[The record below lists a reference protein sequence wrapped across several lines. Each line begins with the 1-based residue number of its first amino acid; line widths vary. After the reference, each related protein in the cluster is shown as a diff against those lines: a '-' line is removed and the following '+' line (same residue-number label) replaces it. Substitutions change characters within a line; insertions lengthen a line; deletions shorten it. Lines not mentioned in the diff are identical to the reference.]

1 MTQNLKNFLSQSDV
15 AALKAYV
22 QGPSSQARADSTVL
36 LHCTHSNL
44 KNTSFFELRL
54 DRHMT
59 ILSVKEK
66 LKSHTG
72 TAVGAMLLQMKDL
85 SGQTVATLSDDNS
98 VLGFYSPQDGF
109 TLHIVDIDPNSAS
122 ADGWLTDVSKVDKYE
137 ISEEDYNARENTY
150 RKFKEQKLKE
160 DPTWT
165 LQKEIAKRSGKE
177 IKEAVSD
184 PEFQS
189 EEAKAI
195 SVGNRCEVYPGS
207 KRGEVMF
214 VGKVEGLP
222 LGYWIG
228 VKYDEPIG
236 KNNGE
241 FFSSKPLPFRLR
253 ETDVREFRSV
263 LFFSLSLSLQ
273 ERSRGRST
281 LSARQSTEGWCAQ
294 PTSKSGTFLRRT
306 TLTFP
311 TTRRSDL
318 ISSLGA
324 L

>member
-1 MTQNLKNFLSQSDV
+1 MADLKNFLSQSDV

-72 TAVGAMLLQMKDL
+72 TAVGAMLLQLKDL
-85 SGQTVATLSDDNS
+85 NGTVVATLADDNT

-109 TLHIVDIDPNSAS
+109 TLHIVDMDPNSSS
-122 ADGWLTDVSKVDKYE
+122 ADGWLEDVSKVKKYE
-137 ISEEDYNARENTY
+137 ISEEDYNQRENTY
-150 RKFKEQKLKE
+150 RKFKEQKLRE

-177 IKEAVSD
+177 VKESIAD
-184 PEFQS
+184 PEHQA
-189 EEAKAI
+189 EVAQGIA
-195 SVGNRCEVYPGS
+195 VGNRCEVYPGS
-207 KRGEVMF
+207 KRGEVMY

-222 LGYWIG
+222 LGYWVG
-228 VKYDEPIG
+228 VKYDEPTG
-236 KNNGE
+236 KNDGTIKGKSYFTCAPKYGGMVRPNNLKVGD
-241 FFSSKPLPFRLR
+241 FPPADDDFDFSD
-253 ETDVREFRSV
+253 EE
-263 LFFSLSLSLQ
+263 
-273 ERSRGRST
+273 E
-281 LSARQSTEGWCAQ
+281 
-294 PTSKSGTFLRRT
+294 
-306 TLTFP
+306 
-311 TTRRSDL
+311 
-318 ISSLGA
+318 I
-324 L
+324 

>member
-1 MTQNLKNFLSQSDV
+1 M
-15 AALKAYV
+15 
-22 QGPSSQARADSTVL
+22 GADSTVL
-36 LHCTHSNL
+36 MHCTHSNL

-109 TLHIVDIDPNSAS
+109 TLHVVDIDPNSAS
-122 ADGWLTDVSKVDKYE
+122 ADGWLTDLSKVVKYQ

-150 RKFKEQKLKE
+150 RKFKEQKIKE
-160 DPTWT
+160 D
-165 LQKEIAKRSGKE
+165 
-177 IKEAVSD
+177 VSD

-236 KNNGE
+236 KNNGMIKGKKYFE
-241 FFSSKPLPFRLR
+241 CAPKYGGM
-253 ETDVREFRSV
+253 VR
-263 LFFSLSLSLQ
+263 
-273 ERSRGRST
+273 
-281 LSARQSTEGWCAQ
+281 
-294 PTSKSGTFLRRT
+294 PTNLKVGD
-306 TLTFP
+306 FP
-311 TTRRSDL
+311 PADDF
-318 ISSLGA
+318 
-324 L
+324 

>member
-1 MTQNLKNFLSQSDV
+1 MADLKQFLSHSDV
-15 AALKAYV
+15 QALKAYV

-36 LHCTHSNL
+36 MHVTHSNL

-59 ILSVKEK
+59 VLSVKEK

-72 TAVGAMLLQMKDL
+72 TAVGAMLLQLKDL
-85 SGQTVATLSDDNS
+85 NGQVIATLGDDNT

-109 TLHIVDIDPNSAS
+109 TLHIVDMDPNSSS
-122 ADGWLTDVSKVDKYE
+122 ANGWLEDVSKVQKYE
-137 ISEEDYNARENTY
+137 ISEDDYNARENTY

-177 IKEAVSD
+177 VKEAVQD
-184 PEFQS
+184 PEFQAQ
-189 EEAKAI
+189 EASKVQ
-195 SVGNRCEVYPGS
+195 VGNRCEVYPGS

-222 LGYWIG
+222 LGYWVG

-236 KNNGE
+236 KNDGSVKGKRLFECAPKYGGLVRPVNLKVGDYPPADD
-241 FFSSKPLPFRLR
+241 FAFSD
-253 ETDVREFRSV
+253 EE
-263 LFFSLSLSLQ
+263 
-273 ERSRGRST
+273 E
-281 LSARQSTEGWCAQ
+281 
-294 PTSKSGTFLRRT
+294 
-306 TLTFP
+306 
-311 TTRRSDL
+311 
-318 ISSLGA
+318 I
-324 L
+324 